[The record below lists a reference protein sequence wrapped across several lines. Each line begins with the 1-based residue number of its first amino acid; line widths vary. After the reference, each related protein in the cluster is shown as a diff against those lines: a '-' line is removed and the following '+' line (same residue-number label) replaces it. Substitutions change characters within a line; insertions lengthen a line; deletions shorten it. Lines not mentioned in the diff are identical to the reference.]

1 MSDKTATRIARPATL
16 AVVAAAALWIV
27 AATALWRTR
36 VPGDLQLPSL
46 DARSVFGAG
55 AVRAGERYDRFFE
68 LEWVLGTVAGI
79 AALVVLAR
87 RGPRLARSLGLG
99 RVNAGIITGIVV
111 TVVVWAISLPFDI
124 ASSWWERRHG
134 ISRESWGSI
143 VFSHWPALL
152 GSTFGTFIVL
162 AIILLFAKWLG
173 QKWWIGAAAVI
184 LGLALGLQLALPYVL
199 RIGTHPVR
207 SPRLASEIQRL
218 EEREQVGHP
227 AVRIQPMRDETSAAN
242 AYAVGIGPSRSVFIW
257 DTMLDG
263 RFPRGEVRFVAAHEL
278 GHLARHHIWKGIA
291 WGGLIGMPLLAAAAL
306 VTGRRGGLRNPG
318 TVPLA
323 LLTISVLQ
331 LAISPFTN
339 VVSRRYEA
347 EADWTALQ
355 ATRDPAS
362 ARGLF
367 KEFVKTD
374 LQDPDPPGWV
384 HVFLDNHPTALA
396 RIQQAEAW
404 RARSR

>member
-1 MSDKTATRIARPATL
+1 MTATRIARPATL

-27 AATALWRTR
+27 AAVALWRTK
-36 VPGDLQLPSL
+36 VPGDLRLPSL

-55 AVRAGERYDRFFE
+55 AVRAGERYERFFE
-68 LEWVLGTVAGI
+68 LEWVLATVVGI
-79 AALVVLAR
+79 AALVVLVR

-111 TVVVWAISLPFDI
+111 TTVLWAVSLPFEI
-124 ASSWWERRHG
+124 ASSWWARRHG

-143 VFSHWPALL
+143 VFSNWPALL
-152 GSTFGTFIVL
+152 GSAFGTFIVL

-184 LGLALGLQLALPYVL
+184 LGLALGLQLVLPYVL

-207 SPRLASEIQRL
+207 SPTLAAEIQRL
-218 EEREQVGHP
+218 EDREHVGRP
-227 AVRIQPMRDETSAAN
+227 AVRIQPVHDETTAAN
-242 AYAVGIGPSRSVFIW
+242 AYAVGIGPSRSMFIW

-263 RFPRGEVRFVAAHEL
+263 RFPRSEVRFVAAHEL

-291 WGGLIGMPLLAAAAL
+291 WGALIGFPLLAAVAL

-323 LLTISVLQ
+323 LLTLTVVE

-339 VVSRRYEA
+339 LVSRRYEA

-355 ATRDPAS
+355 ATRDPAA

-367 KEFVKTD
+367 KQFVKTD

-384 HVFLDNHPTALA
+384 HVFLDDHPTALA

-404 RARSR
+404 RSRNR